1 MSWTRRS
8 QVTLRVFT
16 TTRSA
21 VGILDG
27 QGLLPIFPITV
38 LDAYGNGRA
47 DRFSMA
53 HAGQEFSLILF
64 DFLPSAAPVS
74 ELPPVHLAIDEFQI
88 DRNARGQSGDPGN
101 QRLPVR
107 FAGRE
112 ESQHFVGCSRV
123 FERRTIL
130 PDAPP
135 LVKQSCVRKFTPRCL
150 DVLHTQRYAVEALIC
165 TMATLIPKTP
175 ESASPSPAVAL
186 GDTLKRKVL
195 SLQSYSQLVGDAVS
209 KVFTAPHYPE
219 DVLEQMDAIGVGSLP
234 IILLTGFF
242 IGGVMVLNTAQ
253 QFQRFGETS
262 LTGDVVAI
270 ALVRELGPTIT
281 ALLVAGRN
289 ASGIASELGSMV
301 VTEQVDAMRALGT
314 DPVRKLVVPR
324 LIATVLTLPL
334 LTAVAD
340 LVGLFGGFLVSHF
353 TLHLSASEFW
363 HRSIHAL
370 VLGDL
375 VQGMV
380 KPLVFAAII
389 ATVGCY
395 QGLQARGG
403 TEGVGRATTTA
414 VVVASVAI
422 LVSDFF
428 LGKLLIFWFLQ

>member
-1 MSWTRRS
+1 LTSREAN
-8 QVTLRVFT
+8 VTL
-16 TTRSA
+16 S
-21 VGILDG
+21 
-27 QGLLPIFPITV
+27 
-38 LDAYGNGRA
+38 
-47 DRFSMA
+47 
-53 HAGQEFSLILF
+53 SL
-64 DFLPSAAPVS
+64 A
-74 ELPPVHLAIDEFQI
+74 
-88 DRNARGQSGDPGN
+88 
-101 QRLPVR
+101 
-107 FAGRE
+107 
-112 ESQHFVGCSRV
+112 
-123 FERRTIL
+123 
-130 PDAPP
+130 
-135 LVKQSCVRKFTPRCL
+135 
-150 DVLHTQRYAVEALIC
+150 LHP
-165 TMATLIPKTP
+165 MATLNSNLP
-175 ESASPSPAVAL
+175 EAPRSSLPSLFSDVLKSQLLAL
-186 GDTLKRKVL
+186 
-195 SLQSYSQLVGDAVS
+195 QNYSFLVGDSIA
-209 KVFTAPHYPE
+209 KIFTPPHYTE
-219 DVLEQMDAIGVGSLP
+219 DVLDQMDVIGVGSLP
-234 IILLTGFF
+234 IILLTGLF
-242 IGGVMVLNTAQ
+242 IGGVMVINTAA